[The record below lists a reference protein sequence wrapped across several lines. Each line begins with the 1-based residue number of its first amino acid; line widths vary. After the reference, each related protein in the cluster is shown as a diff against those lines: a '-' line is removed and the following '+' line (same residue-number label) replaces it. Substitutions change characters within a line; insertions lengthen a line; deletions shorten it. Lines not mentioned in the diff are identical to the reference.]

1 MSAFSLFNTFNK
13 TLFTMIRKTILFF
26 CSVLVLSSSVSA
38 QNWEF
43 ESVFP
48 PDSTFMHG
56 TQGVAVDAQGKVWV
70 DQSYETPVLDD
81 NGDTLYMS
89 APIHVFNPDGTQAFE
104 PIRIIEGD
112 TLSTFRANSPGFITG
127 VKSDHNG
134 DIIVTLR
141 RTWKELGSKI
151 IRFDHE
157 TGEVMKSETLGES
170 AASNYSQPV
179 SPGIDENGNIYL
191 GQVVSRGHPIGI
203 FNPEFGFEGLVT
215 DSAIG
220 IARNLE
226 VTADGNSIYWPDA
239 VGTSK
244 PGLVKYTRSDEFSL
258 YTTQANFA
266 DTTGLLHE
274 GLLSE
279 SSSRDPKTGY
289 LWFGNGREHSG
300 TGDGSTFS
308 LLTWYAIDPATDEL
322 VDSLSYNLAE
332 GETFALTRAMGFS
345 PDGNH
350 VYVGIWNNGGLPSLQ
365 RFRFRDP
372 TNIQRDPSE
381 IPDGFTLSQN
391 YPNPFNPQ
399 TNIEFE
405 MKDAGLAMLKV
416 YDVLGR
422 EVATL
427 VDEHLAAGKYT
438 ATFNATDLSSGTYV
452 YQLDVAG
459 HRLSGKMML
468 MK

>member
-1 MSAFSLFNTFNK
+1 MLAFSLFNTFNK

-26 CSVLVLSSSVSA
+26 ASVLVLSSSVSA

-43 ESVFP
+43 VSVFP
-48 PDSTFMHG
+48 PDSSFTLATH
-56 TQGVAVDAQGKVWV
+56 GVAVDAAGKIWL
-70 DQSYETPVLDD
+70 DQASNSPVIGE
-81 NGDTLYMS
+81 NGDTLYLS
-89 APIHVFNPDGTQAFE
+89 APLHVFNPDGTRPWD
-104 PIRIIEGD
+104 PIRVVEGD
-112 TLSTFRANSPGFITG
+112 TLGGFGGPAFVTG

-141 RTWKELGSKI
+141 RTWSDLGGRI
-151 IRFDHE
+151 VRFDHA
-157 TGEVMKSETLGES
+157 TGEVMNSVTLGES

-191 GQVVSRGHPIGI
+191 GQVVSRGHPVGI
-203 FNPEFGFEGLVT
+203 FDSEFGFEGLVT

-226 VTADGNSIYWPDA
+226 VTADGNSVYWPDA

-244 PGLVKYTRSDEFSL
+244 PGLVKYTRSDEFSP

-266 DTTGLLHE
+266 DTTGLVRP
-274 GLLSE
+274 GLLAE
-279 SSSRDPKTGY
+279 SSSRDPRTDY
-289 LWFGNGREHSG
+289 LWFGNSTEHSG
-300 TGDGSTFS
+300 IGGDSRAYT
-308 LLTWYAIDPATDEL
+308 LLTWYALDPATDEF
-322 VDSLSYNLAE
+322 VDSLTYNLSE
-332 GETFALTRAMGFS
+332 GEYDKQKTRAMGFS
-345 PDGNH
+345 PDGMY
-350 VYVGIWNNGGLPSLQ
+350 VYVGLWDTGGVPSLQ
-365 RFRFRDP
+365 KFKYQSP
-372 TNIQRDPSE
+372 TSIQRDPSE
-381 IPDGFTLSQN
+381 IPQGFTLSQN

-405 MKDAGLAMLKV
+405 MKDAGLATLKV

-427 VDEHLAAGKYT
+427 VDEHLVAGKYT